1 VTGNNGLDVNE
12 IDSNAEEDEPL
23 ELYDAEEQVEEQVEE
38 QGAQDEV
45 SSEDAVGSAHLAI
58 FHRNRFSRRSAHPH
72 IAASLSVRKK
82 VSIAST
88 SRRISSKEGRHSG
101 IGENI

>member
-1 VTGNNGLDVNE
+1 MTGNEELDANE

-23 ELYDAEEQVEEQVEE
+23 ELYEAVEE
-38 QGAQDEV
+38 QGAQDDV

-88 SRRISSKEGRHSG
+88 SRRISSNEGRH
-101 IGENI
+101 

>member
-1 VTGNNGLDVNE
+1 MTGNDELDANE

-23 ELYDAEEQVEEQVEE
+23 ELYDAVEE
-38 QGAQDEV
+38 QGAQDDV
-45 SSEDAVGSAHLAI
+45 SSEDAVDSAHLAI
-58 FHRNRFSRRSAHPH
+58 FHRNRFSRRSDHPH

-88 SRRISSKEGRHSG
+88 SRRISSNEGRH
-101 IGENI
+101 

>member
-1 VTGNNGLDVNE
+1 MGNNGLDANE

-23 ELYDAEEQVEEQVEE
+23 ELHDAVEKQYDAS
-38 QGAQDEV
+38 
-45 SSEDAVGSAHLAI
+45 SSEDADDIAHFAI
-58 FHRNRFSRRSAHPH
+58 LCCIRFSRRSTHPH
-72 IAASLSVRKK
+72 ILASLSVRKK

-88 SRRISSKEGRHSG
+88 SRRISSNEGRHPG

>member
-1 VTGNNGLDVNE
+1 VTGNNRLDANG

-23 ELYDAEEQVEEQVEE
+23 ELYDAEEELGPDPEH
-38 QGAQDEV
+38 V
-45 SSEDAVGSAHLAI
+45 SSEDVDDLAI
-58 FHRNRFSRRSAHPH
+58 FLCNRFSRRSAHPH

-88 SRRISSKEGRHSG
+88 SRRISSNEGRHSG
-101 IGENI
+101 LGEKI